1 MKIQPE
7 FNIAAII
14 SKMSAADLSS
24 HQGNGELPAFAT
36 LFEAALQDIDDPQ
49 IAATL
54 ATLSQSGMN
63 VPDSTTSTLSAEQDA
78 EALGK
83 QFADDAKS
91 TQPEFRTVKLIN
103 GRSVITSPVDDADLQ
118 KFVSTTDFLSR
129 VSDEQVVGPIIRRD
143 VQSLSST
150 NIFNAED
157 NVVRPEQINTLDRTG
172 VRPPNLTM
180 LDDLTLNASALNAS
194 SLNQRALTQGRA
206 DAFTGQIASGQ
217 VPAGQIPTGQAP
229 LSASTAQNLAAVSVN
244 PAATSQQ
251 TQVQSEAQ
259 SATQSALTTP
269 FLRTPMPSGK
279 NNVYSEQLNMKD
291 VDHGESTDDLI
302 QRSILMRENLPPMM
316 RAPNM
321 AANMTDMA
329 PHAGPITSYGSISAQ
344 PEISVLT
351 GANPAPASATL
362 ATSAPEPASQ
372 ASRVAERWM
381 HIDDLG
387 KQFNEVIKRTFLDTA
402 RGSLSSLR
410 IMLYPENMGSVQ
422 AEIIDRNQSVTI
434 NLIVQNDEVA
444 RLLRDNSQSLR
455 DALGNNNLFEL
466 NIQKGKEESDGRMAQ
481 DGKGSGD
488 AQQATLANND
498 NQLGASNET
507 GSPSM
512 ASPNALDT
520 YV

>member
-24 HQGNGELPAFAT
+24 NQGNGELPAFAT

-49 IAATL
+49 IAASL
-54 ATLSQSGMN
+54 ASLSQSGMN
-63 VPDSTTSTLSAEQDA
+63 VPDSSTSIISAEQDA

-83 QFADDAKS
+83 QFADNAKV

-118 KFVSTTDFLSR
+118 KFVSTIDFLSR
-129 VSDEQVVGPIIRRD
+129 VSDDQVIGPIIRRD

-157 NVVRPEQINTLDRTG
+157 HVVGPEKINTLDRTG

-180 LDDLTLNASALNAS
+180 LDNPTLSASAYKAS
-194 SLNQRALTQGRA
+194 ALNQRALTQGGA
-206 DAFTGQIASGQ
+206 DAITGQIASGQ
-217 VPAGQIPTGQAP
+217 AP
-229 LSASTAQNLAAVSVN
+229 LSANAAQNLAALSGN
-244 PAATSQQ
+244 PAATSHQ
-251 TQVQSEAQ
+251 A
-259 SATQSALTTP
+259 ALTTP

-351 GANPAPASATL
+351 GANPAPASAAL

-466 NIQKGKEESDGRMAQ
+466 NIQKGKEDSDGRMAQ

-488 AQQATLANND
+488 SQQATLANND
-498 NQLGASNET
+498 NQSDASNDT